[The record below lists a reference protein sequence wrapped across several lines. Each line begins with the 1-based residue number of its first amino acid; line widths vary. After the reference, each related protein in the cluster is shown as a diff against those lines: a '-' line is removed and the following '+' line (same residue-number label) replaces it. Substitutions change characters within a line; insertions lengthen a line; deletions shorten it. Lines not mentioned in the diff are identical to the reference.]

1 MRYQH
6 RLALGF
12 GLWALGVSL
21 LGVPAKMALR
31 LLLLILFN

>member
-6 RLALGF
+6 RLALGI
-12 GLWALGVSL
+12 SL

-31 LLLLILFN
+31 LLLLVINFFN